1 MGDRAFVDTNV
12 LVYLVDRTTPAK
24 QAVAERI
31 WAEKAPSREL
41 VLSTQVLNEFYSVTT
56 TKGTRFLDPETAEQF
71 LLRFCALEVVPAD
84 AALVMAAVR
93 RSRTDSL
100 SLWDAL
106 LVEAAL
112 AAGCT
117 RLLTEDLQHGREFDG
132 LRVENPFLGVKK
144 R

>member
-12 LVYLVDRTTPAK
+12 LVYLVDRTTPDK

-31 WAEKAPSREL
+31 WAPSREL

-56 TKGTRFLDPETAEQF
+56 TKGTRFLEPEAAEQF

-84 AALVMAAVR
+84 AALVLAAVH

-117 RLLTEDLQHGREFDG
+117 RLLTEDMQHGRSFDG
-132 LRVENPFLGVKK
+132 LVVENPFRGVK
-144 R
+144 RR